1 MTVFYFY
8 SEHIFLAH
16 QIALS
21 SINFPH
27 FDLLLKNNYAK
38 LVQTWMWHFW
48 NGPLFEFVSDDLV
61 LHPRWLPWLL
71 IGWKIRNLWKS
82 YFSSE
87 PLHRMRPNLVQ
98 IVLGWSPSK
107 LCLLTLSIIQ
117 DDHHGWKGTFW
128 FSSIILSFWPLI

>member
-1 MTVFYFY
+1 
-8 SEHIFLAH
+8 
-16 QIALS
+16 
-21 SINFPH
+21 
-27 FDLLLKNNYAK
+27 
-38 LVQTWMWHFW
+38 MWHFW

-71 IGWKIRNLWKS
+71 IGWKIINLWKS

-107 LCLLTLSIIQ
+107 IVSVNPINYPRWPPWLKRHLLVFQHYFKFLTSDLTNILLLHLACFWGIWLLWVMPRQVSVFRSVFTL
-117 DDHHGWKGTFW
+117 
-128 FSSIILSFWPLI
+128 P